1 MCFVPSALP
10 AAHRQWLG
18 LSWLCCSLASLSPC
32 VFADSQQDQAT
43 GLIDGSHL
51 NLMLRNFYFNR
62 DYRNGAANSLGTNT
76 SKPLS
81 QRNGYRGEWAQGFI
95 AKFNTGFTQGPVGF
109 GLEGFAALGLK
120 LDSGGGRTGTSLLP
134 WSDSGHPEDDYSKAG
149 VALAVQASNTVIKY
163 GEQMPQVP
171 VLAYSDVRLLPS
183 SARGLSVNSN
193 EFSHL
198 NIQAG
203 RFTAVTS
210 NDSTNSDGEITTDWE
225 VLPEG
230 RSLSYAGG
238 TYKADNSFTAT
249 FYGSEYKDIWHQ
261 YYGGAS
267 YTLPL
272 NNNKALSFEFNGYDT
287 HDYGASK
294 GGPIDTFA
302 WSVLGAYR
310 FGNHKVSV
318 AYQYVD
324 GDEPFDY
331 IAFDRTQS
339 GIPYLNNV
347 SSVFPFSE
355 PHERSW
361 QLRYDLNFA
370 GYGIPGL
377 TFMTRY
383 IRGQGMDN
391 SHSDNSFYKKIVNYD
406 SNPDDNKHW
415 ERDIDLGYV
424 IQSGKAKD
432 LSIRLRNG
440 KHRATTGTRFPDF
453 DEFRIIIEMPIK
465 VL

>member
-1 MCFVPSALP
+1 M
-10 AAHRQWLG
+10 
-18 LSWLCCSLASLSPC
+18 
-32 VFADSQQDQAT
+32 
-43 GLIDGSHL
+43 
-51 NLMLRNFYFNR
+51 
-62 DYRNGAANSLGTNT
+62 
-76 SKPLS
+76 
-81 QRNGYRGEWAQGFI
+81 